1 VLAEKMKNTF
11 ITYYDI
17 IMAVV
22 EMCIFDTAVAA
33 GYSRYKTT
41 IGFFSVKIP
50 TTHNKQIPKKSQ
62 HNCILGVLS
71 IGLS

>member
-1 VLAEKMKNTF
+1 
-11 ITYYDI
+11 
-17 IMAVV
+17 
-22 EMCIFDTAVAA
+22 MCIFDTAVAA

-41 IGFFSVKIP
+41 VGFFSVKIP